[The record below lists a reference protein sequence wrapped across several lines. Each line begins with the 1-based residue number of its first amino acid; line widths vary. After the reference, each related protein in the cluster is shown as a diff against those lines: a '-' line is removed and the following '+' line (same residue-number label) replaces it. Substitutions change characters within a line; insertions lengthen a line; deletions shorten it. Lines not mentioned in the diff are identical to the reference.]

1 MVKLDRIT
9 TGSGD
14 TGTTSLADGSRVAK
28 HHPRVCAYGCV
39 DELNSLLGVVRA
51 EGVADEIDRELAL
64 IQHEL
69 FDLGADL
76 ATPGGGSAEA
86 RVHRLDGEPVRRL
99 EALIEACTIRL
110 PPADSFVLPG
120 GSRAAAYL
128 HLARTVARR
137 AERAAARVVEAD
149 SDVRDKGASPPV
161 NPFCLTY
168 LNRLS
173 DLCFVWARLSN
184 DGGRADILWQP
195 QHRR

>member
-14 TGTTSLADGSRVAK
+14 NGTTSLADGSRVSKTSA
-28 HHPRVCAYGCV
+28 RVEAYGTV

-51 EGVADEIDRELAL
+51 IGVPEAIDRELGR

-76 ATPGGGSAEA
+76 ATPFGGPGEA
-86 RVHRLDGEPVRRL
+86 HIPRLCVEQVCRL
-99 EALIEACTIRL
+99 EALIEAGTARL
-110 PPADSFVLPG
+110 APAESFILPG
-120 GSRAAAYL
+120 GSRAASFL

-137 AERAAARVVEAD
+137 AERKAIALVEAE
-149 SDVRDKGASPPV
+149 SRRYPRKEASANPV
-161 NPFCLTY
+161 CLTY

-173 DLCFVWARLSN
+173 DLCFVWARVCN
-184 DGGRADILWQP
+184 DDGRSDVVWQSY
-195 QHRR
+195 HER